1 MKKTSDRRRIR
12 GFSLVEMLIALS
24 ISAMLLAATLVA
36 LQASFRAYQTT
47 TDQAATHA
55 VGRMVVHRITAMI
68 RSGQDFRPLPEQI
81 RDTMVS
87 SDFIEFYHPDTGNLI
102 TINWDRTNGQLT
114 YTLDNGYPVVLLEG
128 VVSRTD
134 EDGEVIQP
142 FLLEWEPGR
151 RVYRVTLDLMI
162 IPDDTISTSADGYAP
177 QSTTSEISTEIR
189 PIRLVASAMPRS
201 AMY

>member
-1 MKKTSDRRRIR
+1 MGPRRTPRR
-12 GFSLVEMLIALS
+12 ATGFSLVEMLIALS

-68 RSGQDFRPLPEQI
+68 RSGQDFRPLPEEI
-81 RDTMVS
+81 RDSFIS

-102 TINWDRTNGQLT
+102 TINWDRMTGQLT
-114 YTLDNGYPVVLLEG
+114 YSMDNGYPVVLLEG
-128 VVSRTD
+128 VVTRTD
-134 EDGEVIQP
+134 DDGNVIQP

-151 RVYRVTLDLMI
+151 RVYRVTIDLMI
-162 IPDDTISTSADGYAP
+162 IPDDTISTSADNYAAE
-177 QSTTSEISTEIR
+177 STTEGISTEIR
-189 PIRLVASAMPRS
+189 PIRLVASAMPSS

>member
-1 MKKTSDRRRIR
+1 MSKRATHKSSR
-12 GFSLVEMLIALS
+12 GFSLVEMLIALA
-24 ISAMLLAATLVA
+24 ISAILLTATLAA
-36 LQASFRAYQTT
+36 LQVSFRAYQTT

-55 VGRMVVHRITAMI
+55 VGRMVVHRMTSMI
-68 RSGQDFRPLPEQI
+68 RSGQEFRPLPDEI
-81 RDTMVS
+81 RDTKVS

-102 TINWDRTNGQLT
+102 TIEWDRQTGQLN

-128 VVSRTD
+128 IVARTD
-134 EDGEVIQP
+134 EEGSVIQP

-151 RVYRVTLDLMI
+151 RVYRVTIDLMI
-162 IPDDTISTSADGYAP
+162 IPDDAISTSADRYAP
-177 QSTTSEISTEIR
+177 ESTTQGISTEIK